1 MQTLTACL
9 KRGNVV
15 SKVESAKR
23 RLVKRRQLLTKKCNC
38 TTQMRKTWTPR
49 TCIYTA
55 STAENIDLYK

>member
-23 RLVKRRQLLTKKCNC
+23 RLVKRRQLLTKNAIAQRRCVKRGLLERVFI
-38 TTQMRKTWTPR
+38 QQALQKT
-49 TCIYTA
+49 
-55 STAENIDLYK
+55 